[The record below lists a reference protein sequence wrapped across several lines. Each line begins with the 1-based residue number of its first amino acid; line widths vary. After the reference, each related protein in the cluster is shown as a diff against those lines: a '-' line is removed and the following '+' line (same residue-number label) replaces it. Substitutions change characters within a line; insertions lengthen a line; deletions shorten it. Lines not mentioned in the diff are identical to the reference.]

1 MRGNTPDWLNIA
13 NVVRSGASDLDR
25 VAAKVFVNP
34 GQTLQMMSSGNFG
47 ISAMLDHLNTVA
59 NVLQRQQSGAVG
71 YGFMRNGVYD
81 ANSTTSRFYGTL
93 DGIEMSVTTYNTSTN
108 ISNTA
113 VVPTTGSLTIETL
126 NSVYIGPIIQIKNA
140 SENPLELYVGQLF
153 GTTNAGTSKTPE
165 TTMIDLRLALTSF
178 LESW

>member
-1 MRGNTPDWLNIA
+1 MRENSPDWLNIA

-25 VAAKVFVNP
+25 VAAKVMVNP

-47 ISAMLDHLNTVA
+47 ISAMFDHLNTIA
-59 NVLQRQQSGAVG
+59 NVLQRQQPGAVG
-71 YGFMRNGVYD
+71 FGFMRGGVYD

-108 ISNTA
+108 QSRTQ
-113 VVPTTGSLTIETL
+113 VVPTTESLAIETL
-126 NSVYIGPIIQIKNA
+126 HSEYIGPIIQVKNT
-140 SENPLELYVGQLF
+140 SERPLELYVGQLF
-153 GTTNAGTSKTPE
+153 GTTNAGETKTPE